1 MVRHSFRQ
9 GNKITDIFSRLG
21 FKLIITSN
29 SVIIRS
35 PSNVVK
41 DILKTNQDRI
51 SSAKVPVWFNC
62 NKLAHFDNL
71 CIIASTN
78 YAMVLE
84 ASINRDIV
92 LDCTRSNN
100 VLTTTSNNSAMPCS

>member
-9 GNKITDIFSRLG
+9 GNKVADIFFRLG

-41 DILKTNQDRI
+41 DILKTDQDKVP
-51 SSAKVPVWFNC
+51 SAKV
-62 NKLAHFDNL
+62 
-71 CIIASTN
+71 
-78 YAMVLE
+78 
-84 ASINRDIV
+84 IV
-92 LDCTRSNN
+92 
-100 VLTTTSNNSAMPCS
+100 